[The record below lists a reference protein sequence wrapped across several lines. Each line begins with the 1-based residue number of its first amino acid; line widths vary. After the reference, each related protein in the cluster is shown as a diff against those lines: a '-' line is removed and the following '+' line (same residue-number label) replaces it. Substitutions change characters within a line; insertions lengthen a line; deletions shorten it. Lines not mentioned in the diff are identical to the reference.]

1 MKKHG
6 TRITVSELRNNL
18 PMILSKVKLLKE
30 TYVITNHGRPMAV
43 LEPYKEEPRTDIKSP
58 KQ

>member
-1 MKKHG
+1 
-6 TRITVSELRNNL
+6 
-18 PMILSKVKLLKE
+18 MILSKVKLLKE